1 MRAALCLLTV
11 LAACGDDTDP
21 SNDPDATSELA
32 LPEGESQWTGT
43 MEVGGRPFLADFEL
57 NLIGGDLTGTFTF
70 RDDPE
75 DPSGFGEGTFEIRG
89 THAPKGGLLAIAP
102 YSWIDTPDVG
112 SELLGFIGAYDGE
125 ELVGSIVDY
134 ATGDMNLLL
143 GGPLRATKVSG
154 DGAPVSDGDG
164 ANGLSVGEHAFSGT
178 LRCSGPTRDVVGTF
192 EVDDAGEVVGSMTLG
207 DPGIDNPLGTFDFT
221 GVHNATTGGI
231 TLVPGLW
238 TEFNVSAK
246 TFFIHGSYDV
256 GTGAYEGDQL
266 TDVDAC
272 PRETWSVVIE

>member
-1 MRAALCLLTV
+1 MRAALCLLTL
-11 LAACGDDTDP
+11 LAACGDKTDP
-21 SNDPDATSELA
+21 SNDPDATSEGA

-43 MEVGGRPFLADFEL
+43 MEVGGQPFLADFEL
-57 NLIGGDLTGTFTF
+57 NVTGGDLRGTFTF

-75 DPSGFGEGTFEIRG
+75 DPAGFGEGTFEVRG
-89 THAPKGGLLAIAP
+89 THAPSGGLVAIAP
-102 YSWIDTPDVG
+102 YSWVDTPDTE

-143 GGPLRATKVSG
+143 GGPLRATMVSG
-154 DGAPVSDGDG
+154 DGAPVSDGDR
-164 ANGLSVGEHAFSGT
+164 ANGLSVGEHTFSGT
-178 LRCSGPTRDVVGTF
+178 LRCTGPTRDVVGTF

-207 DPGIDNPLGTFDFT
+207 DPGVDSPLGTFAFT
-221 GVHNATTGGI
+221 GVHNPTTGGI

-238 TEFNVSAK
+238 TEFNVSVQ

-256 GTGAYEGDQL
+256 GSGAYDGDQL
-266 TDVDAC
+266 TNTDAC
-272 PRETWSVVIE
+272 PRDTWSVVIE